1 MPRAAVIPNNTPN
14 DTKGEVMKTIYVR
27 VLSAFF
33 GLAAFAAA
41 TRAQE
46 IDQLIV
52 NVPYDFVVSGKTLPA
67 GAYRVK
73 RANDHDNHVLAI
85 TSLENR
91 GGVLLL
97 SGVVSPTREEKPA
110 LGFEVIGDQH
120 FLNRVE
126 TADHIFTI
134 PVPAKA
140 TQLVAMKKQAA
151 PSASSSS
158 GAN

>member
-1 MPRAAVIPNNTPN
+1 
-14 DTKGEVMKTIYVR
+14 MKTIYVR
-27 VLSAFF
+27 MLSAFF
-33 GLAAFAAA
+33 GLAALAAA
-41 TRAQE
+41 TRAQA
-46 IDQLIV
+46 IDQITV

-73 RANDHDNHVLAI
+73 RANDRDNHVLAI
-85 TSLENR
+85 TSLENG

-97 SGVVSPTREEKPA
+97 SSVVSPTREEKPA
-110 LGFEVIGDQH
+110 LGFEVVGDQH

-134 PVPAKA
+134 PVSTKA
-140 TQLVAMKKQAA
+140 TQLVAMKKQTT

>member
-1 MPRAAVIPNNTPN
+1 
-14 DTKGEVMKTIYVR
+14 MKKICVGF
-27 VLSAFF
+27 LSAFF
-33 GLAAFAAA
+33 GLAALAAA

-73 RANDHDNHVLAI
+73 RADDRDNRVLAI
-85 TSLENR
+85 TSLENH

-97 SGVVSPTREEKPA
+97 SSIVSSTNEEKPA

-134 PVPAKA
+134 PVPANA
-140 TQLVAMKKQAA
+140 AQLVAMKKQTA
-151 PSASSSS
+151 PSPSSSS

>member
-1 MPRAAVIPNNTPN
+1 
-14 DTKGEVMKTIYVR
+14 MKLSYVR
-27 VLSAFF
+27 FVSAFF
-33 GLAAFAAA
+33 ALAALAVNV
-41 TRAQE
+41 RAQE
-46 IDQLIV
+46 LDQIIV

-67 GAYRVK
+67 GEYRVK
-73 RANDHDNHVLAI
+73 RANDLDNHVLAI
-85 TSLENR
+85 TSLENG

-97 SGVVSPTREEKPA
+97 SSVVSSTREEKPA
-110 LGFEVIGDQH
+110 LGFEVVGDQH

-140 TQLVAMKKQAA
+140 TQLVAMKKQTS

>member
-14 DTKGEVMKTIYVR
+14 DTKGEVMKKICVGF
-27 VLSAFF
+27 LSAFF
-33 GLAAFAAA
+33 GLAALAAA

-73 RANDHDNHVLAI
+73 RADDRDNRVLAI
-85 TSLENR
+85 TSLENH

-97 SGVVSPTREEKPA
+97 SSIVSSTSEEKPA

-134 PVPAKA
+134 PVPANA
-140 TQLVAMKKQAA
+140 TQIVAMKKQTG

>member
-1 MPRAAVIPNNTPN
+1 
-14 DTKGEVMKTIYVR
+14 MKTIYVR

-33 GLAAFAAA
+33 GLAVLAAA

-46 IDQLIV
+46 LDQIIV
-52 NVPYDFVVSGKTLPA
+52 KVPYDFVVSGKTLPA
-67 GAYRVK
+67 GSYRVK

-97 SGVVSPTREEKPA
+97 SSVVSPTREEKPA
-110 LGFEVIGDQH
+110 LGFEVVGDQH

-140 TQLVAMKKQAA
+140 TQLVAMKQTS
-151 PSASSSS
+151 PSVSSSS
-158 GAN
+158 GSN

>member
-1 MPRAAVIPNNTPN
+1 
-14 DTKGEVMKTIYVR
+14 MKKIYVGF
-27 VLSAFF
+27 LSAFF

-41 TRAQE
+41 ARAQE
-46 IDQLIV
+46 VDQIVV

-73 RANDHDNHVLAI
+73 RANDRDDHVLAI
-85 TSLENR
+85 TSLDNH

-97 SGVVSPTREEKPA
+97 SSVVSPTSEEKPA
-110 LGFEVIGDQH
+110 LGFEVVGDQH

-140 TQLVAMKKQAA
+140 TQVVAMKKQTN
-151 PSASSSS
+151 PSGSSSS
-158 GAN
+158 GSN

>member
-14 DTKGEVMKTIYVR
+14 DTKGEVMKKICVGF
-27 VLSAFF
+27 LSAFF
-33 GLAAFAAA
+33 GLAALAAA

-46 IDQLIV
+46 VDQLIV

-73 RANDHDNHVLAI
+73 RADDRDNHVLAI
-85 TSLENR
+85 TSLENG

-97 SGVVSPTREEKPA
+97 SGVVSPTSEEKPA

-134 PVPAKA
+134 PVPANA
-140 TQLVAMKKQAA
+140 AQLVAMKKQTT
-151 PSASSSS
+151 PSPSSSS

>member
-1 MPRAAVIPNNTPN
+1 
-14 DTKGEVMKTIYVR
+14 MKTIYVR
-27 VLSAFF
+27 VLSAFV
-33 GLAAFAAA
+33 GLAALAAA
-41 TRAQE
+41 TRAQA
-46 IDQLIV
+46 IDQIIV
-52 NVPYDFVVSGKTLPA
+52 DVPYDFVVSGKTLPA

-73 RANDHDNHVLAI
+73 RADDRDNHVLAI
-85 TSLENR
+85 TSLENG

-140 TQLVAMKKQAA
+140 TQLVALKKQAA